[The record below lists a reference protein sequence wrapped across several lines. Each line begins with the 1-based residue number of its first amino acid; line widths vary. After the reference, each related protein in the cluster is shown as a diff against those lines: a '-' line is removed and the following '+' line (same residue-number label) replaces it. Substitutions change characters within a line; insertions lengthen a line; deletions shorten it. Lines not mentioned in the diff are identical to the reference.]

1 MADKSERFS
10 DNVPGKY
17 YVDSSCI
24 LCSAC
29 ESIAPDF
36 FKVADDGDH
45 DVVYRQPETEEEM
58 EICEEA
64 LEACPVESIGNDG
77 DEED

>member
-1 MADKSERFS
+1 MAEKSNKYP
-10 DNVPGKY
+10 DNVSGKY
-17 YVDSSCI
+17 YVDDTCI

-45 DVVYRQPETEEEM
+45 DICYKQPATEEEI

-77 DEED
+77 EE

>member
-1 MADKSERFS
+1 MADKAARFP
-10 DNVPGKY
+10 DNAPGKY
-17 YVDSSCI
+17 YVDDTCI

-36 FKVADDGDH
+36 FKVADDEEH
-45 DVVYRQPETEEEM
+45 DIVYKQPVTAEE
-58 EICEEA
+58 IALCEEA

-77 DEED
+77 DEE